1 MDIEGVRKYFHRKWK
16 KPSKEKLDAY
26 ILYKGNI
33 VPGEHKNKFN
43 YLFYLIYLFYL
54 FLQRIILGS
63 SLESASWSMNHGLKI
78 KYLVKNN

>member
-43 YLFYLIYLFYL
+43 LLILV
-54 FLQRIILGS
+54 S
-63 SLESASWSMNHGLKI
+63 SNIYFFSE
-78 KYLVKNN
+78 